1 MKKVLIIAAVA
12 ATLMS
17 GVTLF
22 ADDDDRYERSGS
34 MQSQNIAKSNRALS
48 GSEKMYQKE
57 CGSCHMAYQPQF
69 LPQRS
74 WNKMMKNLDNHFDV
88 DASLDAND
96 NKTILTYL
104 TSNAGD
110 DKVKKVVVYLQG
122 KSVDKHL
129 YKMSNSVASN
139 ETPLRISQTPYF
151 LKKHRKIEKRLIEQK
166 EVKSL
171 ANCTACHTTANQG
184 SYSERAIKIPNYGRW
199 ED

>member
-22 ADDDDRYERSGS
+22 GAESAQ
-34 MQSQNIAKSNRALS
+34 M
-48 GSEKMYQKE
+48 MYQKE
-57 CGSCHMAYQPQF
+57 CGSCHMAYQPQL

-74 WNKMMKNLDNHFDV
+74 WSKMMKKLDNHFDV
-88 DASLDAND
+88 DASLDANY
-96 NKTILTYL
+96 NKTILVYL

-110 DKVKKVVVYLQG
+110 VKASTKYF
-122 KSVDKHL
+122 S
-129 YKMSNSVASN
+129 KMSNSITSN

-151 LKKHRKIEKRLIEQK
+151 LREHRKIPKRFIEQK

-199 ED
+199 DD